1 LRPVVM
7 APPAP
12 RAGRE
17 LMLYHFFKW
26 LQQHIQDVYDI
37 DSPLRVFRYLSFRAT
52 LAAITAMLVS
62 IVLGPWLIR
71 KLYAL
76 KIGQPIRKDECPPL
90 HALHR
95 DKEGTP
101 TMGGLLIV
109 AAMIVPT
116 LLWADILGPFVL
128 LAVGA
133 TLWLGLLGAVDDY
146 FKIRHRDSNGLRPR
160 TKLAWQIGLGVLV
173 GVVLV
178 AMPAPKPEYSTT
190 QLKLLQKLAKEDGR
204 EGEDGSPTE
213 PDIRALIRKH
223 KIEGYPKTLFV
234 PFHRRPVV
242 VLGAFYILFA
252 ALVITGS
259 SNAVNL
265 TDGLDGL
272 AIGCS
277 TAVAFVYIGIS
288 YAAGNFRLSDYL
300 NIEFINGSGELVIF
314 LASMIGAGLG
324 FLWFNAHPA
333 QIFMGDTGSLALG
346 GAIGTVAL
354 VVKKEFLLLI
364 AGGIFVIEAASVML
378 QVAYFK
384 WKRERLFR
392 MSPLH
397 HHFEMCGWSETK
409 VTVRLWIIAMIFA
422 LVSLASLKLQ

>member
-1 LRPVVM
+1 
-7 APPAP
+7 
-12 RAGRE
+12 
-17 LMLYHFFKW
+17 MLYYLFTW
-26 LQQHIQDVYDI
+26 LQQFQWVQDNL
-37 DSPLRVFRYLSFRAT
+37 SPIRVFRYLSVRAV
-52 LAAITAMLVS
+52 LAAITAMVIS
-62 IVLGPWLIR
+62 VALGPWLIR

-101 TMGGLLIV
+101 TMGGVLIV
-109 AAMIVPT
+109 AAMVIPT
-116 LLWADILGPFVL
+116 LLWADVLGVFVL
-128 LAVGA
+128 IVVGA

-146 FKIRHRDSNGLRPR
+146 FKIKHHNSRGLKAR
-160 TKLAWQIGLGVLV
+160 TKFAWQILLGVIV

-178 AMPAPKPEYSTT
+178 VMPSPKRELSTT
-190 QLKLLQKLAKEDGR
+190 RLNLFKELA
-204 EGEDGSPTE
+204 GESAEEVVNGTVNGTRAE
-213 PDIRALIRKH
+213 PDVKQIIRDKSIR
-223 KIEGYPKTLFV
+223 GYPKSLFV
-234 PFHRRPVV
+234 PFVRHPVAWLGWLYVLLAVLV
-242 VLGAFYILFA
+242 VA
-252 ALVITGS
+252 GS

-272 AIGCS
+272 AIGCA
-277 TAVAFVYIGIS
+277 TAVAFVYIILS
-288 YAAGNFRLSDYL
+288 YLSGNFLLSDYL

-346 GAIGTVAL
+346 GAIGTIAL
-354 VVKKEFLLLI
+354 IVKKEFLLLI
-364 AGGIFVIEAASVML
+364 AGGIFVIEAASVIL
-378 QVAYFK
+378 QVGYFK
-384 WKRERLFR
+384 WKRRRLFR

-409 VTVRLWIIAMIFA
+409 VTVRLWIIALMFA
-422 LVSLASLKLQ
+422 LVSLATLKLQ

>member
-1 LRPVVM
+1 
-7 APPAP
+7 
-12 RAGRE
+12 
-17 LMLYHFFKW
+17 MLYHLFTW
-26 LQQHIQDVYDI
+26 LHQHILDVYDK
-37 DSPLRVFRYLSFRAT
+37 DLPLRVFKYLSLRAA
-52 LAAITAMLVS
+52 LAAITAMVIS
-62 IVLGPWLIR
+62 IALGPWLIR

-95 DKEGTP
+95 NKEGTP
-101 TMGGLLIV
+101 TMGGVLIV
-109 AAMIVPT
+109 AAIVLPT
-116 LLWADILGPFVL
+116 LLWADVLGPFVL

-133 TLWLGLLGAVDDY
+133 TLWLGALGAVDDY
-146 FKIRHRDSNGLRPR
+146 LKIRHHNSIGLRKR
-160 TKLAWQIGLGVLV
+160 TKLAWQVLLGLTV
-173 GVVLV
+173 GVTLV
-178 AMPAPKPEYSTT
+178 AMPAPKRELSTT
-190 QLKLLQKLAKEDGR
+190 RPQLLNELTGSVPPQTTGVAAPAPDVRAVLKEH
-204 EGEDGSPTE
+204 E
-213 PDIRALIRKH
+213 IR
-223 KIEGYPKTLFV
+223 GYPKTLFL
-234 PFHRRPVV
+234 PFYRWPVAV
-242 VLGAFYILFA
+242 IGAFYILFA
-252 ALVITGS
+252 VLVITGS

-277 TAVAFVYIGIS
+277 IAVALVYIVIS
-288 YAAGNFRLSDYL
+288 YVSGNFLLSDYL

-314 LASMIGAGLG
+314 LSSMVGAGLG

-364 AGGIFVIEAASVML
+364 AGGIFVIEAASVIL

-392 MSPLH
+392 MAPLH

-409 VTVRLWIIAMIFA
+409 VTVRLWIIGTIFA
-422 LVSLASLKLQ
+422 LLSLASLKLQ

>member
-1 LRPVVM
+1 LTDW
-7 APPAP
+7 P
-12 RAGRE
+12 RAARRATSAE
-17 LMLYHFFKW
+17 LMLYYLLTW
-26 LQQHIQDVYDI
+26 LQQYI
-37 DSPLRVFRYLSFRAT
+37 SPLRVFKYLSFRAG
-52 LAAITAMLVS
+52 LAAITAMALS
-62 IVLGPWLIR
+62 ILIGPWLIR
-71 KLYAL
+71 KLYSL

-101 TMGGLLIV
+101 TMGGVLIV
-109 AAMIVPT
+109 AAMVVPT
-116 LLWADILGPFVL
+116 LLWAKILIPFVL
-128 LAVGA
+128 IVVGA

-146 FKIRHRDSNGLRPR
+146 YKIKRGNSKGLKAR
-160 TKLAWQIGLGVLV
+160 TKLAWQVLLGAVV
-173 GVVLV
+173 GIVLV
-178 AMPAPKPEYSTT
+178 AMPAPKRELSTT
-190 QLKLLQKLAKEDGR
+190 KPQLLKELAGESAEDVVNGTVN
-204 EGEDGSPTE
+204 GTHVG
-213 PDIRALIRKH
+213 PDVPAIIQAHNIK
-223 KIEGYPKTLFV
+223 GYPKSLFV
-234 PFHRRPVV
+234 PFYRYPVAWLGGFYVLLAVLV
-242 VLGAFYILFA
+242 VA
-252 ALVITGS
+252 GS

-277 TAVAFVYIGIS
+277 TVVAFVYIILS
-288 YAAGNFRLSDYL
+288 YLTGNLVLSDYL

-354 VVKKEFLLLI
+354 IVKKEFLLLI
-364 AGGIFVIEAASVML
+364 AGGIFVLEAVSVIL
-378 QVAYFK
+378 QVAFFK
-384 WKRERLFR
+384 WKRRRIFR

-409 VTVRLWIIAMIFA
+409 VTVRLWIIAITFA

>member
-1 LRPVVM
+1 
-7 APPAP
+7 
-12 RAGRE
+12 
-17 LMLYHFFKW
+17 MLYHLFKW
-26 LQQHIQDVYDI
+26 LQQSIYDVYEI

-71 KLYAL
+71 KLYSL
-76 KIGQPIRKDECPPL
+76 KIGQPIRKDECLPL

-109 AAMIVPT
+109 AAMVVPT
-116 LLWADILGPFVL
+116 LLWADVLGPFVL

-146 FKIRHRDSNGLRPR
+146 LKIRHRDSKGLRPR
-160 TKLAWQIGLGVLV
+160 TKLLWQVLLGVLI
-173 GVVLV
+173 GVALV
-178 AMPAPKPEYSTT
+178 AMPTPKPEHSTT
-190 QLKLLQKLAKEDGR
+190 RLQLLKELAEKDGR
-204 EGEDGSPTE
+204 KGTEPVSTE

-223 KIEGYPKTLFV
+223 KIEGYPKTLYV

-242 VLGAFYILFA
+242 TLGVFYVLFA

-272 AIGCS
+272 AIGCA

-288 YAAGNFRLSDYL
+288 YVTGNLRLSDYL
-300 NIEFINGSGELVIF
+300 NVEFINGSGELVIF

-364 AGGIFVIEAASVML
+364 AGGIFVIEAASVIL
-378 QVAYFK
+378 QVLYFK

-409 VTVRLWIIAMIFA
+409 VTVRLWIIAVIFA
-422 LVSLASLKLQ
+422 LVSIASLKLQ

>member
-1 LRPVVM
+1 
-7 APPAP
+7 
-12 RAGRE
+12 
-17 LMLYHFFKW
+17 MLYYLLTW
-26 LQQHIQDVYDI
+26 LYQHILDVYGRDT
-37 DSPLRVFRYLSFRAT
+37 PLRVFKYLSVRAA
-52 LAAITAMLVS
+52 LAAITAMALS

-76 KIGQPIRKDECPPL
+76 KVGQPIRRDECPPL

-95 DKEGTP
+95 NKEGTP
-101 TMGGLLIV
+101 TMGGVLIV
-109 AAMIVPT
+109 AAIVLPT

-128 LAVGA
+128 LVVGA
-133 TLWLGLLGAVDDY
+133 TLWLGLLGAVDDHL
-146 FKIRHRDSNGLRPR
+146 KIRHHNSKGLKAR
-160 TKLAWQIGLGVLV
+160 TKFFWQILLGAIV

-178 AMPAPKPEYSTT
+178 VMPTPGAQYSTT
-190 QLKLLQKLAKEDGR
+190 RPQLVQELTGDDGQQNA
-204 EGEDGSPTE
+204 DGTRAA
-213 PDIRALIRKH
+213 PDVRAILRDH
-223 KIEGYPKTLFV
+223 KIYGYPKTLFL
-234 PFHRRPVV
+234 PFYRYPVASLGVLYVLLAVLV
-242 VLGAFYILFA
+242 VA
-252 ALVITGS
+252 GS

-277 TAVAFVYIGIS
+277 TVVAFVYIVIS
-288 YAAGNFRLSDYL
+288 YLSGNFLLSDYL
-300 NIEFINGSGELVIF
+300 NIEFVNGSGELVIF
-314 LASMIGAGLG
+314 LSAMIGAGLG

-354 VVKKEFLLLI
+354 IVKKEFLLLI
-364 AGGIFVIEAASVML
+364 AGGIFVIEAASVIL

-409 VTVRLWIIAMIFA
+409 VTVRLWIIAITFA